1 LGTEFPMGVLEISST
16 RLRCEL
22 YIVNVIHA
30 TKFYVLLIFVMICF
44 IKCILD
50 SIFIC
55 LIKTVYSYGVHMI
68 YVCVCVCVCV
78 YTIKSSSPSF
88 IFILPE

>member
-1 LGTEFPMGVLEISST
+1 LGTEFPMGVIEISST

-44 IKCILD
+44 IKCIID
-50 SIFIC
+50 IIFIC
-55 LIKTVYSYGVHMI
+55 LIRIIYVYGVHMI
-68 YVCVCVCVCV
+68 YVCVCACVCM
-78 YTIKSSSPSF
+78 IKSSSQPF
-88 IFILPE
+88 IFILPQ